1 MSTSHPATGLPRPTA
16 DEKISLGT
24 FGYINARNRQR
35 AYDIVIKE
43 LKKSGL
49 TQAALASRMGKSA
62 DVVCRLLSRPQNW
75 ESDTFSSLLFAI
87 SGAIPKYGVTY
98 PLGVPDFA
106 EEPAVPSPAS
116 VPAPPPATRSAPPQ
130 TEPKQNLDA
139 LRAQQPKAHY
149 PYPLAA

>member
-98 PLGVPDFA
+98 HHPHRCQHRRQQRARHHLKRNQSKTLMPY
-106 EEPAVPSPAS
+106 EPNNP
-116 VPAPPPATRSAPPQ
+116 RRIIRIH
-130 TEPKQNLDA
+130 L
-139 LRAQQPKAHY
+139 QPKSETGVSTSC
-149 PYPLAA
+149 